1 MTNTLE
7 EHDTH
12 QGAGAFN
19 ALGPDDGETVWFLA
33 SRMTLKATAEST
45 GGQYGLIEAE
55 MPPGFSPPEHIHHR
69 ENESFYVLEGQLT
82 FRCADRTFAASA
94 GSYVFFPRDVPHS
107 FVVEGDA
114 PARILNITTPG
125 GGEGFFVAGGRPA
138 EGPGLP
144 PAGPPDLEA
153 LRAATVAYGSEL
165 VGPPMQ
171 PSN

>member
-55 MPPGFSPPEHIHHR
+55 MPRGSPRP
-69 ENESFYVLEGQLT
+69 ST
-82 FRCADRTFAASA
+82 STTARTSR
-94 GSYVFFPRDVPHS
+94 STCWRDS
-107 FVVEGDA
+107 
-114 PARILNITTPG
+114 
-125 GGEGFFVAGGRPA
+125 
-138 EGPGLP
+138 
-144 PAGPPDLEA
+144 
-153 LRAATVAYGSEL
+153 
-165 VGPPMQ
+165 
-171 PSN
+171 